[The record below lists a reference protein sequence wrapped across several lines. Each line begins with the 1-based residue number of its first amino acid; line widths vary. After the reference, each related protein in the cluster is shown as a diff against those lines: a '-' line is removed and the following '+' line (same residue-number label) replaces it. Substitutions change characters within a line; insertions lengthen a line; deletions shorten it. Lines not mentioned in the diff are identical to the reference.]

1 MKTGKRQRSSTKEI
15 LRKYFWKILVW
26 HWYVCISPRPLLFC
40 SYYFNLNYLLPHHT
54 CNVNWYSFHSYQ
66 NSSKTDFTRLFFFF
80 LEAGIAIVV
89 AQPDFYEMCG
99 QRSFWITVLYF
110 WFKKKANQMRCTN
123 QHGESVHKHT
133 HTNTHALILQSH
145 ILSYCIFCTC
155 VEFMTIN
162 SVFEERRQCKPPEF
176 YKNHQKLESVPIDM
190 HAIATRVKIFF

>member
-110 WFKKKANQMRCTN
+110 WFKKKSKPNEMYKSTWWKCT
-123 QHGESVHKHT
+123 QTHTHKHT
-133 HTNTHALILQSH
+133 CPHSSKSH
-145 ILSYCIFCTC
+145 
-155 VEFMTIN
+155 
-162 SVFEERRQCKPPEF
+162 PELLYF
-176 YKNHQKLESVPIDM
+176 LYLCWIHD
-190 HAIATRVKIFF
+190 H